1 MISIKARLMSSRRSH
16 VLYQSSTGF
25 TDPQGDETKSGDSA
39 ANLLTRHPRLS
50 GGQLA
55 EFVCDTFSFGLFNLQ
70 PNSNPVSF

>member
-1 MISIKARLMSSRRSH
+1 VFQKPALC
-16 VLYQSSTGF
+16 QSSTGF
-25 TDPQGDETKSGDSA
+25 TDPQRDETKSGDSA

-70 PNSNPVSF
+70 PNPNLVSF